1 MSNRPK
7 VCVDTSALVKWFK
20 AEEGRSEAVK
30 LRNWAEEGKIKLV
43 VSAVVLTECARAFK
57 KAGYNNDEIYE
68 ILDMLDA
75 FNGLCGVDVVP
86 VDWLIIKSAQSLVVD
101 YNLYSADAIHAATAI
116 LTESDFFV
124 SNDEHHFH
132 GHLKSH
138 LDKRNVHLLRLSE
151 VEQVAG

>member
-1 MSNRPK
+1 MNYRPK

-20 AEEGRSEAVK
+20 DEKERLEAIK
-30 LRNWAEEGKIKLV
+30 LRSWAEEGKIKLV

-57 KAGYNNDEIYE
+57 KARYDKEEIYE

-75 FNGLCGVDVVP
+75 FNGLCGVDIVP
-86 VDWLIIKSAQSLVVD
+86 VDGLIIKSAQGLIVE

-124 SNDEHHFH
+124 SNDEHHFEH
-132 GHLKSH
+132 NLKSH
-138 LDKRNVHLLRLSE
+138 LDERNVRLLRLSE
-151 VEQVAG
+151 VEQIIG